1 MIFMDD
7 KKKITDVEIEEGERS
22 EVSPV
27 LIEQEER
34 SEIEAVAA
42 HREEREAGEI
52 VVGLDIGTTKICC
65 VVGELLE
72 TEVEILGVGTV
83 PSRGLRK
90 GSIVNIEATVKSIVE
105 AVKIAEEASQCDL
118 KNASVYVGIA
128 GSHIKGFN
136 SPGILAINDREIK
149 KADLEAVRK
158 AAQTVKIS
166 ENQRIIHV
174 LPQEYMV
181 DDHVGIQNPV
191 GMTGVRLATNVHI
204 VTADVADIHNLVTCC
219 EKAGLHV
226 QSIVLESIASAN
238 AVLTK
243 DEKDNGVALID
254 IGGGTTDLAVF
265 QEGTVR
271 HTIDLGLGG
280 HNLTNDIS
288 VGLRTPLYEAERL
301 KENYGGAIASV
312 IKPNY
317 VVEVPTVG
325 DREPRK
331 IAQKVLVDILEA
343 RIKEIL
349 EILDK
354 ALVDSGQKNNISHG
368 IVLTGGTAL
377 LPHIVDLA
385 EQIFDL
391 PVRIGYPEGITGC
404 VDEVYTPRCTTGV
417 GLIFFGKEEFRGK
430 NMADSSWLS
439 KVFKFFK
446 NRL

>member
-1 MIFMDD
+1 MEE
-7 KKKITDVEIEEGERS
+7 KKEINEVEIGDKDLA
-22 EVSPV
+22 EVT
-27 LIEQEER
+27 IEQDAP

-42 HREEREAGEI
+42 QREEREAGDI

-65 VVGELLE
+65 VVGELFE
-72 TEVEILGVGTV
+72 NEVEVLGVGTV

-90 GSIVNIEATVKSIVE
+90 GVVVNIESTVKSIVE
-105 AVKIAEEASQCDL
+105 AVKIAEEESQCDL

-204 VTADVADIHNLVTCC
+204 VTADVGAIHNLVTCC

-243 DEKDNGVALID
+243 EEKDNGVAIID

-265 QEGTVR
+265 QDGTVR
-271 HTIDLGLGG
+271 HTIELGLGG

-349 EILDK
+349 EIMDK
-354 ALVDSGQKNNISHG
+354 ALHDSGQKSNISHG

-377 LPHIVDLA
+377 LPHIVELA

-391 PVRIGYPEGITGC
+391 PVRVGYPAGITGR

-417 GLIFFGKEEFRGK
+417 GLVFFGKDEFEDK
-430 NMADSSWLS
+430 KVVDNSVVS
-439 KVFKFFK
+439 KFFKFFK
-446 NRL
+446 NIM